1 MAGTAGFA
9 AMTLSVRYALQQFYL
24 MSSQPDKPNRIR
36 QALRVGWRSVRV
48 GYDKVNRITHHALGW
63 MLLTL
68 VIIYFAFCAAFLS
81 LRYLV
86 LPNIDSYKSHVEQL
100 ASHFVNRSVRIDGI
114 QASWHGLNPRL
125 KLENVV
131 IHNDKGESALV
142 LPQVNA
148 TISWWSVMGEL
159 RLQALELSR
168 PNLEIERDSDGH
180 IFVGGLRIDPNKP
193 DDGLG
198 LDWLLAQ
205 HEIVI
210 RQGQLRW
217 RDQMRSAPD
226 LMLND
231 ISFVLQNR
239 WRTHRAALKATPPES
254 MAAPIDLRVEF
265 THLPFSKQ
273 RAAYAEWVGE
283 LYIHWQKTHLE
294 AWKSYIDMP
303 YQLTGGDGSVRA
315 WVNFDRGAVANVT
328 ADLSL
333 SNLSVR
339 LDQSLEPLKLID
351 VSGRISAG
359 EVSSGLKQKILSY
372 GEHGH
377 QLTLTNFSL
386 RTEQGAVL
394 PRTTV
399 SHVVAAAAG
408 SKAEHHD
415 LKITEMDVGALAQF
429 AAHVPLSEDFR
440 RTLSDLAPRG
450 LFRDFSASWDGSVPG
465 SGPYRFAGKFD
476 ALGIRQ
482 ASGRDSLP
490 AFDGVSG
497 EVDANQDGGRLKLRS
512 EHVKLHAANGLA
524 LPQLS
529 LDDLALEG
537 SWSMRDKKQLAMRIE
552 SMRFSQAG
560 VVGTLT
566 GSYTAAL
573 PLSASQ
579 LGELDLK
586 LQLPVIELSQVPR
599 YLPAVVTGDTR
610 EWLSSALLEG
620 RARDVTLLI
629 KGDLD
634 KFPFQQKIITEN
646 PAEIF
651 KLTAKIEKATL
662 SPAPK
667 ELSQDRRTLLWPKIE
682 DINGNLVL
690 DRTRLQIHADSAK
703 TAGVAISEVNAVVP
717 DYLSTKPVLEVSGV
731 AQGALQSM
739 LAYVSVTPVTGW
751 IDGFT
756 EEVRATGNVRLG
768 LKMQLPLSAS
778 GTPTVQGNVKFSGN
792 EVQLWRAWPAAQQ
805 LIGELNFSEQGV
817 QLPSM
822 QAVFLG
828 GPLALS
834 GGSQRDGSVQI
845 KLEGS
850 INADSAARAITSP
863 IAKRVLKK
871 MSGSTRYTANLRLRN
886 QRPELTIDASLAGLA
901 LDFPAPLQ
909 KSASENWPLRVVV
922 QPLPA
927 PDGLTPTEEIRIS
940 LGRSINARYL
950 RQRSNPLNRTWR
962 MVRGGIGVNTAVPQ
976 PDSGLAIQLN
986 VASFNADA
994 WRSTMAA
1001 LTAETGTGTT
1011 DNVSSPP
1018 GTGQGAAQVTMQ
1030 SADYAPFF
1038 TPDVINLRANELTVF
1053 DRPLDNMVLAL
1064 TRQRSGWKFTMQSD
1078 EVAGQATWE
1087 DPSSERGAGKITA
1100 RLSSLKIE
1108 RAADADV
1115 TELLSGKKSAAELPG
1130 LDIVADSFELR
1141 GMKLGRLELAATN
1154 AAIMTPGREWRISK
1168 LALTNP
1174 DASLRATGRWLLN
1187 GNEGQSVLNYELD
1200 INDAG
1205 HLLDRVGFEKALKG
1219 GKGRME
1225 GDLNWKGSPSAFDF
1239 PTLSGNMNLRIN
1251 SGQFLKADPGVAK
1264 LLSVMSLQSLP
1275 RRLTLDFRDLFTD
1288 GFAFDSIASTAAISR
1303 GVLKTDTF
1311 KMRGVNAVVLIDG
1324 TVDLN
1329 DETQNL
1335 NVVVVPE
1342 INAGGASVI
1351 YGLAVNPVI
1360 GLGSFLA
1367 QLFLRNPLSQ
1377 ALSQEYVIT
1386 GPWKDPVVKK
1396 STIKRKVD
1404 VNSVDAEKVSR
1415 P

>member
-1 MAGTAGFA
+1 
-9 AMTLSVRYALQQFYL
+9 
-24 MSSQPDKPNRIR
+24 MSSPPDNPNRVR
-36 QALRVGWRSVRV
+36 QALQLGWRSVRV
-48 GYDKVNRITHHALGW
+48 GYDKANRITHHALSW
-63 MLLTL
+63 VLLTL
-68 VIIYFAFCAAFLS
+68 LVVYFVFCAAFLS
-81 LRYLV
+81 LRYVV
-86 LPNIDSYKSHVEQL
+86 LPNIDGYKSQVEQL
-100 ASHFVNRSVRIDGI
+100 ASHFVNRSVRMAGI

-131 IHNDKGESALV
+131 IHNDDGESALV
-142 LPQVNA
+142 LPEVNA
-148 TISWWSVMGEL
+148 TISWWSALGQL

-168 PNLEIERDSDGH
+168 PNLEIERDSEGR

-193 DDGLG
+193 DDGRG

-205 HEIVI
+205 HEIVV

-226 LMLND
+226 LMLSD

-254 MAAPIDLRVEF
+254 LAAPIDLRVEF
-265 THLPFSKQ
+265 THPPFSET
-273 RAAYAEWVGE
+273 RADYSQWIGE
-283 LYIHWQKTHLE
+283 FYIYWQKTHLE
-294 AWKSYIDMP
+294 AWKPYIDMP

-315 WVNFDRGAVANVT
+315 WINFDRGTVANVT
-328 ADLSL
+328 ADLWL
-333 SNLSVR
+333 ANLSVQ

-359 EVSSGLKQKILSY
+359 EVISGLKQKIFSY
-372 GEHGH
+372 GANGH

-394 PRTTV
+394 PKTTV
-399 SHVVAAAAG
+399 SHVYAAPAG
-408 SKAEHHD
+408 TKAEHHD
-415 LKITEMDVGALAQF
+415 LKITEMDVGALARF
-429 AAHVPLSEDFR
+429 AVHVPLSDDFR
-440 RTLSDLAPRG
+440 RALSDLAPRG
-450 LFRDFSASWDGSVPG
+450 LLRDFSASWDGNMPG
-465 SGPYRFAGKFD
+465 AGPYRIAGKFD
-476 ALGIRQ
+476 AVGIRQ

-490 AFDGVSG
+490 AFDGVAG
-497 EVDANQDGGRLKLRS
+497 EVDANQDGGRVKLRG
-512 EHVKLHAANGLA
+512 EHVKLHAANGLS
-524 LPQLS
+524 LPQMN
-529 LDDLALEG
+529 LDDLVLEG
-537 SWSMRDKKQLAMRIE
+537 SWSLRDKKRLAMRVE
-552 SMRFSQAG
+552 TMRFSQAG
-560 VVGTLT
+560 VLGTLM
-566 GSYTAAL
+566 GSYTVPL
-573 PLSASQ
+573 PLSANR

-586 LQLPVIELSQVPR
+586 LQLPVIELSHVPR
-599 YLPAVVTGDTR
+599 YLPATVGVDTR
-610 EWLSSALLEG
+610 EWLSLALLDG

-634 KFPFQQKIITEN
+634 KFPFQQKIIADN
-646 PAEIF
+646 PSEIF

-682 DINGNLVL
+682 DINGDLVL
-690 DRTRLQIHADSAK
+690 DSTRLHIHASSAR
-703 TAGVAISEVNAVVP
+703 TTGVALSEVNAVVP
-717 DYLSTKPVLEVSGV
+717 DYMSSKPVLDVSGV
-731 AQGALQSM
+731 AQGSLQSM
-739 LAYVSVTPVTGW
+739 LAYVSVTPVTSW

-756 EEVRATGNVRLG
+756 EETRASGNARLG
-768 LKMQLPLSAS
+768 LKMQLPLSAA
-778 GTPTVQGNVKFSGN
+778 GTSTVQGNVRFAGN

-805 LIGELNFSEQGV
+805 VTGELNFSEHGF

-834 GGSQRDGSVQI
+834 GGTQRDGATQI

-850 INADSAARAITSP
+850 INAEIAARTMVAP
-863 IAKRVLKK
+863 MARRVLKK
-871 MSGSTRYTANLRLRN
+871 ISGSTRYTANLKIRN
-886 QRPELTIDASLAGLA
+886 QRPELTIDSSLVGLA

-909 KSASENWPLRVVV
+909 KPASENWPLRMTV
-922 QPLPA
+922 QPLPP
-927 PDGLTPTEEIRIS
+927 PDGITPTEDIRIS
-940 LGRSINARYL
+940 LGRNLNARYL
-950 RQRSNPLNRTWR
+950 RQRSNARNGTWR
-962 MVRGGIGVNTAVPQ
+962 MVRGGIGVNTAAPQ

-986 VASFNADA
+986 IPSFNADA

-1001 LTAETGTGTT
+1001 LMTETGAT
-1011 DNVSSPP
+1011 DNSSIAAS
-1018 GTGQGAAQVTMQ
+1018 TGQGSTQ
-1030 SADYAPFF
+1030 SATQITDYAPYF
-1038 TPDVINLRANELTVF
+1038 TPDTINLRANELTVF
-1053 DRPLDNMVLAL
+1053 DRPLDNMVLAA
-1064 TRQRSGWKFTMQSD
+1064 TRQRSGWKFNIQSD
-1078 EVAGQATWE
+1078 EVVGQASWE

-1108 RAADADV
+1108 RSADADV

-1205 HLLDRVGFEKALKG
+1205 HLLDRVGFEKSLKG

-1239 PTLSGNMNLRIN
+1239 PSLSGNMNLRVN

-1288 GFAFDSIASTAAISR
+1288 GFVFDSIASTAVISR

-1335 NVVVVPE
+1335 NVVVIPE

-1377 ALSQEYVIT
+1377 ALSQEYIIT

-1396 STIKRKVD
+1396 SSSKRKVD
-1404 VNSVDAEKVSR
+1404 IPPADAEKASR

>member
-1 MAGTAGFA
+1 
-9 AMTLSVRYALQQFYL
+9 
-24 MSSQPDKPNRIR
+24 MSSQPDNPNRIG
-36 QALRVGWRSVRV
+36 QALRLGWRSVRV
-48 GYDKVNRITHHALGW
+48 GYDKVNRVTHHALSW
-63 MLLTL
+63 L
-68 VIIYFAFCAAFLS
+68 VLGLIVAYFVFCAAFLS
-81 LRYLV
+81 LRYIV
-86 LPNIDSYKSHVEQL
+86 LPNIDGYKSEVEQL
-100 ASHFVNRSVRIDGI
+100 ASHFVNRNVLIAGI
-114 QASWHGLNPRL
+114 EASWHGLNPRL

-131 IHNDKGESALV
+131 IQNDQGESALV
-142 LPQVNA
+142 LPEVNA

-168 PNLEIERDSDGH
+168 PNLEIERDNEGRV
-180 IFVGGLRIDPNKP
+180 FVGGLRIDPTKP

-205 HEIVI
+205 HEIVV
-210 RQGQLRW
+210 RQGELRW
-217 RDQMRSAPD
+217 RDQMRSAPE
-226 LMLND
+226 LTLSN

-265 THLPFSKQ
+265 THLPFSKT
-273 RAAYAEWVGE
+273 RADYAEWMGE
-283 LYIHWQKTHLE
+283 FYIDWQKTHLE
-294 AWKSYIDMP
+294 AWKPYIDMP
-303 YQLTGGDGSVRA
+303 YQLTGGDGSLRA
-315 WVNFDRGAVANVT
+315 WANFDRGTVANVT

-333 SNLSVR
+333 SNLSVS
-339 LDQSLEPLKLID
+339 LDQSLEPLKLIN

-359 EVSSGLKQKILSY
+359 EVISGLKQKIFSY
-372 GEHGH
+372 GESGH

-386 RTEQGAVL
+386 RTEQGDVL

-399 SHVVAAAAG
+399 SHVYAAPANG
-408 SKAEHHD
+408 KAEHHD
-415 LKITEMDVGALAQF
+415 LKITEMDLGALARF
-429 AAHVPLSEDFR
+429 AVHVPLPDHIR
-440 RTLSDLAPRG
+440 NTLSDFSPRG
-450 LFRDFSASWDGSVPG
+450 QLRDFAASWDGAMPG
-465 SGPYRFAGKFD
+465 AGMYRIAGKFD
-476 ALGIRQ
+476 ALGMRQ
-482 ASGRDSLP
+482 SSGLHSLP
-490 AFDGVSG
+490 AFDGMSG
-497 EVDANQDGGRLKLRS
+497 EVDANQDGGRLKLNS
-512 EHVKLHAANGLA
+512 EHLKLDAVNALS
-524 LPQLS
+524 LPQMN
-529 LDDLALEG
+529 LDDISLEG
-537 SWSMRDKKQLAMRIE
+537 SWSLRDKKHLAMRVDT
-552 SMRFSQAG
+552 MRFSQAG
-560 VVGTLT
+560 VSGMLM
-566 GSYTAAL
+566 GSYTI
-573 PLSASQ
+573 PIPFSTSG

-586 LQLPVIELSQVPR
+586 LQLPVIELSNVSR
-599 YLPAVVTGDTR
+599 YLPAVVGGDTR
-610 EWLSSALLEG
+610 EWLSSALRGG

-634 KFPFQQKIITEN
+634 KFPFQQKIITDS
-646 PAEIF
+646 PPGIF
-651 KLTAKIEKATL
+651 KITAKIERATL

-667 ELSQDRRTLLWPKIE
+667 ELSQDRRTFLWPTID
-682 DINGNLVL
+682 DIQGNFLL
-690 DRTRLQIHADSAK
+690 DGTRLQIHADSAR
-703 TAGVAISEVNAVVP
+703 TTGVALSEVHAVVP
-717 DYLSTKPVLEVSGV
+717 DYLSSKPVLDVSGV
-731 AQGALQSM
+731 AQGPLQSM
-739 LAYVSVTPVTGW
+739 LTYVSVTPVSGW

-756 EEVRATGNVRLG
+756 EEAKASGNARLG
-768 LKMQLPLSAS
+768 LKMQLPLSAA
-778 GTPTVQGNVKFSGN
+778 GTAAVQGNVKFAGN

-805 LIGELNFSEQGV
+805 VTGELNFSEQGV
-817 QLPSM
+817 QLPSI

-828 GPLALS
+828 GPLSLS
-834 GGSQRDGSVQI
+834 GGTQRDGATLI

-850 INADSAARAITSP
+850 VNTESAARSITTP
-863 IAKRVLKK
+863 MARRVLKK
-871 MSGSTRYTANLRLRN
+871 ITGSTRYTANLKIRN
-886 QRPELTIDASLAGLA
+886 QRPELTIDSSLAGLA

-909 KSASENWPLRVVV
+909 KPAVESWPLRIML

-927 PDGLTPTEEIRIS
+927 PDGITPTEEIRIS
-940 LGRSINARYL
+940 LGRNINARYL
-950 RQRSNPLNRTWR
+950 RQRSSSGNNTWR
-962 MVRGGIGVNTAVPQ
+962 MVRGGIGVNTPAPQ

-986 VASFNADA
+986 VPSFNADI
-994 WRSTMAA
+994 WRSTLAGLA
-1001 LTAETGTGTT
+1001 GEAGSGTT
-1011 DNVSSPP
+1011 DNSPVAS
-1018 GTGQGAAQVTMQ
+1018 GTGQGSAQST
-1030 SADYAPFF
+1030 DYAPFF
-1038 TPDVINLRANELTVF
+1038 APDVINLRATELTIF
-1053 DRPLDNMVLAL
+1053 DRPLDNMVLAA
-1064 TRQRSGWKFTMQSD
+1064 TRQRSGWKFNIQSD
-1078 EVAGQATWE
+1078 EVVGQASWE

-1108 RAADADV
+1108 RSADADV

-1130 LDIVADSFELR
+1130 LDIVADSFDLR

-1154 AAIMTPGREWRISK
+1154 GAIMTPGREWRISK
-1168 LALTNP
+1168 LTLTNP

-1187 GNEGQSVLNYELD
+1187 GNDSQSILNYELD

-1205 HLLDRVGFEKALKG
+1205 RLLDRVGFEKAVKG

-1239 PTLSGNMNLRIN
+1239 PTLSGHMNLRVS

-1288 GFAFDSIASTAAISR
+1288 GFMFDSIASTAAISR

-1335 NVVVVPE
+1335 NVVVIPE

-1351 YGLAVNPVI
+1351 YGLAVNPVV

-1396 STIKRKVD
+1396 STSKRKVD
-1404 VNSVDAEKVSR
+1404 IPPADADKVGR